1 MADKKFTIEDNFR
14 ELEEKINILESKE
27 VSLEEAFLAYS
38 EGIKLLKEC
47 EEQIEKVEKEV
58 LVLNQNG
65 ELEALDSEE

>member
-1 MADKKFTIEDNFR
+1 MKHMAVSIEDNFQK
-14 ELEEKINILESKE
+14 LEEKLNILEARE